1 MSPRSPSRW
10 PRVIASGILLVFV
23 AASAALR
30 GADTPAAASPATV
43 DPLAR
48 IRDEGLNRSEV
59 MSTLLAL
66 TDLNGPRLTGSP
78 GLGRAIAWSRQRL
91 ESWGFDQV
99 RVEPWSG
106 FERGWVLRAF
116 SLQAFAPEA
125 TPIVALPKAW
135 SPGVPGG
142 RIDGEVVHVD
152 IKKPE
157 DFERHRGKLRGKIV
171 LDGSLVPMK
180 VGFEPLA
187 LRKTDAQLL
196 ALANSDGLGTGL
208 ARPPAP
214 NPMAD
219 PAQRSAIAL
228 TPQRYRFFAE
238 EGVAVLLQPS
248 NRGEAGALFAT
259 AASVYGPGT
268 TTPLPAEEPA
278 AGAVPSPPRGMS
290 VWKKDCPPIIPQ
302 VVLANE
308 HFNRLVRLAVNGTP
322 PRVALELSADY
333 LTDEVP
339 AANVLAEIPGGD
351 RAAEIVMLGAHLD
364 SWHGGTGTTD
374 NGTGCAVVIE
384 AARILKTLNLSPRR
398 TIRLA
403 LWSGEEQGLLG
414 SKAYVTRHFGEPPPA
429 PAGAST
435 RAGPPPIGLTNRKH
449 AYEQISAYYNL
460 DNGGGRIR
468 GIYLQGN
475 ETLRGVF
482 REWLKPL
489 RDLGAETVTLSRTG
503 STDHVSFDN
512 IGLPGFQFIQDDL
525 EYRTRTWHG
534 NMDLYDRAIEED
546 LRQAAVV
553 MATFVY
559 QTAMR
564 DELLPRK
571 PLASPAEPRPGA
583 GKKRDASSPGR
594 RNGRTNRPRG
604 SGGKST
610 CLSGRQENST

>member
-429 PAGAST
+429 PAGAGT
-435 RAGPPPIGLTNRKH
+435 RAGPPPIGVTNRKH

-583 GKKRDASSPGR
+583 GKKRDASSPGKKK
-594 RNGRTNRPRG
+594 RPD
-604 SGGKST
+604 
-610 CLSGRQENST
+610 

>member
-1 MSPRSPSRW
+1 MSHRPPRRSAPA
-10 PRVIASGILLVFV
+10 IISGLFLVLFT
-23 AASAALR
+23 AGTTLGA
-30 GADTPAAASPATV
+30 ADTPAAAPAAPA

-78 GLGRAIAWSRQRL
+78 GLGRAITWSQRRL
-91 ESWGFDQV
+91 ETWGFDQV

-106 FERGWVLRAF
+106 FERGWALRAF
-116 SLQAFAPEA
+116 SLQAFTPEA

-142 RIDGEVVHVD
+142 RVDGEVVHVD

-187 LRKTDAQLL
+187 QRKTDAQLL

-208 ARPPAP
+208 ARPPTP

-248 NRGEAGALFAT
+248 TRGEAGALFAT
-259 AASVYGPGT
+259 AATVYGPDT
-268 TTPLPAEEPA
+268 AAPRPAEEPA
-278 AGAVPSPPRGMS
+278 AGAPPAPPRGLS

-308 HFNRLVRLAVNGTP
+308 HFNRLVRLATQGTP

-333 LTDEVP
+333 LTEDVP
-339 AANVLAEIPGGD
+339 AANVLAEIPGTD
-351 RAAEIVMLGAHLD
+351 RAGEIVMLGAHLD

-414 SKAYVTRHFGEPPPA
+414 SKAYVARHFGEPPPT
-429 PAGAST
+429 PAGASN
-435 RAGPPPIGLTNRKH
+435 RAGPPPIGVTNRQP
-449 AYEQISAYYNL
+449 AYDQLSAYYNL

-475 ETLRGVF
+475 EALRGVF

-553 MATFVY
+553 MASFVY

-564 DELLPRK
+564 DDLLPRK
-571 PLASPAEPRPGA
+571 PLAAPAEPRPGA
-583 GKKRDASSPGR
+583 GRKRDASSPGKKK
-594 RNGRTNRPRG
+594 RPD
-604 SGGKST
+604 
-610 CLSGRQENST
+610 

>member
-248 NRGEAGALFAT
+248 TRGEAGALFAT

-435 RAGPPPIGLTNRKH
+435 RAGPPPIGVTNRKH

>member
-339 AANVLAEIPGGD
+339 AANVLAAIPGGD
-351 RAAEIVMLGAHLD
+351 RAAEIVMLGANLD
-364 SWHGGTGTTD
+364 SWHGGTGPTD

-435 RAGPPPIGLTNRKH
+435 RAGPPPIGVTNRKH

-583 GKKRDASSPGR
+583 GKKRDASSPGKKK
-594 RNGRTNRPRG
+594 RPD
-604 SGGKST
+604 
-610 CLSGRQENST
+610 